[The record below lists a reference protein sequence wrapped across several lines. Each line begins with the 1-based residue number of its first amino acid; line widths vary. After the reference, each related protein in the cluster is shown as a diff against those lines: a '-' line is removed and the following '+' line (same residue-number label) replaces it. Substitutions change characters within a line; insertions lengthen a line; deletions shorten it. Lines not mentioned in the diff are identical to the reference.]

1 MAADG
6 KRCGVRLPAGRER
19 VVVSAPICQNA
30 IRRTM
35 KALISTSRPIIF
47 KWLLAV
53 ESNQSITD
61 KILLKAALSVCLSHS
76 LSLYLSLS
84 LSCSFGLDVSAVT
97 FSSQWFCYQ
106 ILLLL
111 LHYASDHILKWEH
124 QSLSEYTHTNLFY
137 TIINVKKT
145 QVNYFHIYTH
155 TYVYVW
161 IREK

>member
-1 MAADG
+1 
-6 KRCGVRLPAGRER
+6 
-19 VVVSAPICQNA
+19 
-30 IRRTM
+30 M

-84 LSCSFGLDVSAVT
+84 CSFGLDVSAVT

-111 LHYASDHILKWEH
+111 LHYASDHILK
-124 QSLSEYTHTNLFY
+124 
-137 TIINVKKT
+137 
-145 QVNYFHIYTH
+145 
-155 TYVYVW
+155 
-161 IREK
+161 

>member
-6 KRCGVRLPAGRER
+6 KPCGVRLPAGRER

-61 KILLKAALSVCLSHS
+61 KILLKAALSLCLSHS
-76 LSLYLSLS
+76 LSR
-84 LSCSFGLDVSAVT
+84 SFGLDVSVVT
-97 FSSQWFCYQ
+97 FSLV
-106 ILLLL
+106 LLSDIVAADVA
-111 LHYASDHILKWEH
+111 YALPA
-124 QSLSEYTHTNLFY
+124 
-137 TIINVKKT
+137 
-145 QVNYFHIYTH
+145 
-155 TYVYVW
+155 
-161 IREK
+161 

>member
-76 LSLYLSLS
+76 LSLELSLF
-84 LSCSFGLDVSAVT
+84 CSFALDVSSVT
-97 FSSQWFCYQ
+97 FSSHRFCYQ

-111 LHYASDHILKWEH
+111 LLLHYASDYILK
-124 QSLSEYTHTNLFY
+124 
-137 TIINVKKT
+137 
-145 QVNYFHIYTH
+145 
-155 TYVYVW
+155 
-161 IREK
+161 

>member
-6 KRCGVRLPAGRER
+6 KPCGVRLPAGSER

-61 KILLKAALSVCLSHS
+61 KILLKAALSLSLYPS
-76 LSLYLSLS
+76 LSLLLFRFRR
-84 LSCSFGLDVSAVT
+84 LRHD
-97 FSSQWFCYQ
+97 
-106 ILLLL
+106 ILLLSVL
-111 LHYASDHILKWEH
+111 LSDIAAVDVAYA
-124 QSLSEYTHTNLFY
+124 
-137 TIINVKKT
+137 
-145 QVNYFHIYTH
+145 
-155 TYVYVW
+155 
-161 IREK
+161 

>member
-53 ESNQSITD
+53 ESNQSITN
-61 KILLKAALSVCLSHS
+61 KILLKAALAVCLS
-76 LSLYLSLS
+76 LSLTVS

-97 FSSQWFCYQ
+97 LSSQRFCYQ

-111 LHYASDHILKWEH
+111 LYYASDHKLKWEH
-124 QSLSEYTHTNLFY
+124 QSLSEYTHTTLF
-137 TIINVKKT
+137 T
-145 QVNYFHIYTH
+145 Q
-155 TYVYVW
+155 
-161 IREK
+161 

>member
-61 KILLKAALSVCLSHS
+61 KILLKAALCVSVS
-76 LSLYLSLS
+76 LSLTVSLSLS

-111 LHYASDHILKWEH
+111 HYASDHILK
-124 QSLSEYTHTNLFY
+124 
-137 TIINVKKT
+137 
-145 QVNYFHIYTH
+145 
-155 TYVYVW
+155 
-161 IREK
+161 

>member
-61 KILLKAALSVCLSHS
+61 KILLKAALAVSVSLSHCIS
-76 LSLYLSLS
+76 LLLFRFRRLR
-84 LSCSFGLDVSAVT
+84 CD
-97 FSSQWFCYQ
+97 
-106 ILLLL
+106 ILLSTVLL
-111 LHYASDHILKWEH
+111 SDIAAAVVLCFWSYTQMRTSELIRVHTYNSVLHNDKW
-124 QSLSEYTHTNLFY
+124 
-137 TIINVKKT
+137 KKY
-145 QVNYFHIYTH
+145 VNYFHIYTH
-155 TYVYVW
+155 IYCMCV
-161 IREK
+161 REK